1 MNIIDNS
8 LENARKL
15 NIFELWLFE
24 LYLLSVAFVISI
36 IFPVF
41 LDISIFVYFAVF
53 AICFIFFITKLFS
66 KNSNIKERIA
76 SKGMHIHV
84 LKNFWIFWMSAYKI
98 MMVSLGFILVLLFPV
113 LLSLNLAWYT
123 GVAWVGA
130 GYFMGLFF
138 KK

>member
-15 NIFELWLFE
+15 NIFELGLFE

-36 IFPVF
+36 LFPAF
-41 LDISIFVYFAVF
+41 LTISIFIYIVIFV
-53 AICFIFFITKLFS
+53 ICFVIFITKLFS
-66 KNSNIKERIA
+66 KNSNIKERVA

-84 LKNFWIFWMSAYKI
+84 LKDFWIFGISAYKI
-98 MMVSLGFILVLLFPV
+98 MMLVLGFILAILFPI
-113 LLSLNLAWYT
+113 LISFDLAWYT
-123 GVAWVGA
+123 GLAWIGA